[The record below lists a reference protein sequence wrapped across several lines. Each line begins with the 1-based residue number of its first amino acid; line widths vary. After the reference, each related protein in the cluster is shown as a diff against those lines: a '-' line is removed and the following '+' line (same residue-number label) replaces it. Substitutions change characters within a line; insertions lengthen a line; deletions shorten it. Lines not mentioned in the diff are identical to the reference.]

1 MAGFDEPCKVSN
13 VGVNKSKFKRQSQ
26 KSKVKI
32 KNSKKNR
39 VNRVKA
45 AELLKSP
52 FYPSLIFVTHF
63 DF

>member
-1 MAGFDEPCKVSN
+1 MSALINQNLKGEVKN
-13 VGVNKSKFKRQSQ
+13 Q
-26 KSKVKI
+26 KSKLKTQ
-32 KNSKKNR
+32 KKNR